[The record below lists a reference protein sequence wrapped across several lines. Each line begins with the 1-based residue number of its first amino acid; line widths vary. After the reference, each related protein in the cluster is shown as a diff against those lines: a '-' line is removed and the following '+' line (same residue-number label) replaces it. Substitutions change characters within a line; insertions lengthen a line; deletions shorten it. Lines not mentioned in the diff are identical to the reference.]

1 MMKSMTTDLSLEIQA
16 KKLNEVCPKCGE
28 HLFTSVHMYG
38 KDMVVSIICKCQKE
52 AKEKKKV
59 EQANKEKQERLDKL
73 VRNSLMDNAFRNK
86 TFENWDFS
94 KGNKQMYDLGLRYAK
109 YFKSCKD
116 KRLGLLIHGT
126 PGNGKTYLAFCI
138 ANELLNN
145 FIPVMPVSINSILGR
160 IKETYNKYGNEAEE
174 DIIRVFKN
182 AEFLIIDDLG
192 TEVHTDWSVSMV
204 YNIIDERYRQGLP
217 LAITTNIELK
227 NNNIAKIYGERT
239 EDRILEMCTPIE
251 YKADS
256 IRAKIAKSNTKTLR
270 DILYKDKEE

>member
-1 MMKSMTTDLSLEIQA
+1 MKSMTTDLSLEIQT

-52 AKEKKKV
+52 AREKKKT

-73 VRNSLMDNAFRNK
+73 LRNSLMDNAFRNK
-86 TFENWDFS
+86 TFENWDFN
-94 KGNKQMYDLGLRYAK
+94 KGSKQMYDLGLRYAK